1 MCSFK
6 HISVALLLLS
16 LVACSGTAPR
26 DLKPWEKTSGSATS
40 QHTSSDMGSARPD
53 YGPKLA
59 VGKPYTVKRGD
70 TLYAIAFRLG
80 LDFRELAARNGIRA
94 PYTIN
99 VGQVLQT
106 SKPIASTSNKSSKTS
121 DSGKSTTTAPLRLKP
136 KPRWLNQSLP
146 LGRRLSRQPR
156 PLKQPRKLSPPRNRL
171 RKNRSSPIVPCLDG
185 GGRLAGRWSEPS
197 PLTSTKG
204 LISQVAEAIQSP
216 QLLQVRSFMQ
226 GRASQ
231 VTARSSL

>member
-6 HISVALLLLS
+6 HISLALLLLS

-26 DLKPWEKTSGSATS
+26 DLKPWEKTLGTATDPGS
-40 QHTSSDMGSARPD
+40 SADTRSPRPD

-80 LDFRELAARNGIRA
+80 MDFRELAARNAIKA

-106 SKPIASTSNKSSKTS
+106 SKPRASTSNKSSNAS
-121 DSGKSTTTAPLRLKP
+121 DSGKSTTTRTASSKTQASVVKSKP
-136 KPRWLNQSLP
+136 SSGKATKSSTTSTKAAKKTQPSKKPS
-146 LGRRLSRQPR
+146 S
-156 PLKQPRKLSPPRNRL
+156 
-171 RKNRSSPIVPCLDG
+171 KNRSSPIVPCLDG
-185 GGRLAGRWSEPS
+185 GGRLAGRWTEPS
-197 PLTSTKG
+197 PLTCTKG
-204 LISQVAEAIQSP
+204 LISRAVEGTPSP
-216 QLLQVRSFMQ
+216 QRLPVRLFTQ
-226 GRASQ
+226 ERA
-231 VTARSSL
+231 